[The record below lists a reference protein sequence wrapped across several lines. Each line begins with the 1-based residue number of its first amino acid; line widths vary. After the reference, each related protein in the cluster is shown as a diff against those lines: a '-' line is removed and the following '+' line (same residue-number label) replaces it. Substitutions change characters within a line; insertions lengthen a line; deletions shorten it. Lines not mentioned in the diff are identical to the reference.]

1 MPKNL
6 KQGEEE
12 EKGKAFHK
20 LFTEDYK
27 LQNVPKSLTLGYRF
41 RVQCFPPTIW
51 TERKGKIHKG
61 FTIPRY

>member
-12 EKGKAFHK
+12 EEGKASHK

-27 LQNVPKSLTLGYRF
+27 LQNVPRSL
-41 RVQCFPPTIW
+41 
-51 TERKGKIHKG
+51 
-61 FTIPRY
+61 